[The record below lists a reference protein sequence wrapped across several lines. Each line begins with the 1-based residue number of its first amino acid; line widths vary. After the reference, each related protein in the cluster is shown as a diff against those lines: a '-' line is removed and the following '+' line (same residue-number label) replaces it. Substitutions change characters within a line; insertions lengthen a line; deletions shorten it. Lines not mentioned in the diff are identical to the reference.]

1 MRFLTARST
10 WRNRTR
16 RASGRAGQA
25 GLAIAATAAAL
36 APLLGAPP
44 AQAANARAGAA
55 EGPPP
60 SLTRHLSR
68 ADRRDWA
75 RAIRIADR
83 TESVHGQRRRYP
95 HLRSTSFAREGSC
108 CISLWY
114 TARGKPRAAVK
125 VDLASGRIFEQWSGW
140 QAGWEM
146 ARGYRGD
153 FGRSFNSPWVL
164 IPLGLLFLAPFV
176 DPRRPFRLL
185 HLDLIALLAFGVSH
199 VLFNDGRIGV
209 SVPLVYPVLAYLLV
223 RMLVIGFRP
232 RAERG
237 PLVPLVPATWLVVG
251 ALALFGARVAM
262 NAVDSNVVDVGYAGV
277 IGANHIA
284 HGDELYD
291 GRFAADPPA
300 GDTYGP
306 LTYLVYLPF
315 ERTIGWSGRW
325 DDVPAAHGAAI
336 AFDLLTLLGLLALGR
351 RLRPGPAG
359 RLLGGALAF
368 AWTAYPYS
376 LFALMTNSNDAL
388 VAALVV
394 LALLVAS
401 SAPARGAVV
410 GLGAAAKLAPAAL
423 APLFMNPSGDRR
435 ARGPLLYAAAFLL
448 VLVVTVVPFVPPG
461 GLHEL
466 YDRTLGFQIG
476 RESPFSIW
484 GQVPGLDTLHTI
496 VELAAVNFAAA
507 LLIFPAR
514 KSPVQLAALAAAVLI
529 ALQTAAVHWFYLYVV
544 WFAPLVLVALF
555 ARHEDRYRIVS
566 SA

>member
-1 MRFLTARST
+1 M
-10 WRNRTR
+10 NRVPR
-16 RASGRAGQA
+16 
-25 GLAIAATAAAL
+25 IAAL
-36 APLLGAPP
+36 ALAGALALALAPAP
-44 AQAANARAGAA
+44 SAAQAPRARAGAA

-60 SLTRHLSR
+60 SLAKGLSG

-83 TESVHGQRRRYP
+83 TESVRGQRARYRT
-95 HLRSTSFAREGSC
+95 LRSTSFAREGRC
-108 CISLWY
+108 CMSLWY
-114 TARGKPRAAVK
+114 TARNKPRAAVK
-125 VDLASGRIFEQWSGW
+125 VNLRTGHIFEQWSGW

-185 HLDLIALLAFGVSH
+185 HLDLLVLLGFGVSH
-199 VLFNDGRIGV
+199 VLFNAGKIGL
-209 SVPLVYPVLAYLLV
+209 SVPLAYPVLAYLLV
-223 RMLVIGFRP
+223 RMLVLGFRP
-232 RAERG
+232 RPARG
-237 PLVPLVPATWLVVG
+237 RLVPLVPATWLVIG
-251 ALALFGARVAM
+251 ALALFGARVAL
-262 NAVDSNVVDVGYAGV
+262 NVLDSNVVDVGYAGV

-291 GRFAADPPA
+291 GHFAADPPA

-306 LTYLVYLPF
+306 VTYLVYLPF

-325 DDVPAAHGAAI
+325 DDVPAAHAAAI
-336 AFDLLTLLGLLALGR
+336 AFDLLTLLGLLLLGR
-351 RLRPGPAG
+351 RIRPGPRG
-359 RLLGGALAF
+359 RELGGALAF
-368 AWTAYPYS
+368 AWAAYPYS

-388 VAALVV
+388 VAALLVS
-394 LALLVAS
+394 ALLVAT
-401 SAPARGAVV
+401 SAPARGALV

-423 APLFMNPSGDRR
+423 APLFANPAGERR
-435 ARGPLLYAAAFLL
+435 ARGALLYVAAFAI
-448 VLVVTVVPFVPPG
+448 VLAVTILPFVPPG

-466 YDRTLGFQIG
+466 YDRTLGFQID

-484 GQVPGLDTLHTI
+484 GQDPGLKPVQTI
-496 VELAAVNFAAA
+496 VELGAVNFAAA

-529 ALQTAAVHWFYLYVV
+529 ALQAAAAHWFYLYVV

-555 ARHEDRYRIVS
+555 ARREALDY
-566 SA
+566 